1 MWQCASRSGC
11 LRNSLVHASEM
22 LHDKKPTVGLL
33 SRVYVQQ
40 HDLIKGKK
48 KKKKKI
54 KYSIYQG
61 FFVSFLL
68 YLFY

>member
-48 KKKKKI
+48 KKKKI

>member
-1 MWQCASRSGC
+1 
-11 LRNSLVHASEM
+11 M

-48 KKKKKI
+48 KEKKRL
-54 KYSIYQG
+54 SILYTKG
-61 FFVSFLL
+61 FLFRFYCIYFIEIL
-68 YLFY
+68 YIPASS